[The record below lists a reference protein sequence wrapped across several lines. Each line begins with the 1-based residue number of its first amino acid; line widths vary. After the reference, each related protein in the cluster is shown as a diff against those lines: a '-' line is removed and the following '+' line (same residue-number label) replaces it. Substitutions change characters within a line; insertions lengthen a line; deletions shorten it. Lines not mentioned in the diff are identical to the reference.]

1 MEVTYRL
8 HVGLMLWPDEVA
20 KLAPCL
26 HRVSRNRHA
35 PLSEVFALSDCLLQ
49 VQHGDFPHLLVYGP
63 SGAGKKTRIM
73 CLLRELY
80 GAGVEKLRIEHHT
93 VVVSELKAKDSI
105 YSSQSNTSSCLFG
118 PPRLQ
123 NHVVA
128 FVFFPFTPQAPSK
141 KKIEINTIASN
152 YHLEVNAR

>member
-1 MEVTYRL
+1 
-8 HVGLMLWPDEVA
+8 
-20 KLAPCL
+20 
-26 HRVSRNRHA
+26 
-35 PLSEVFALSDCLLQ
+35 
-49 VQHGDFPHLLVYGP
+49 
-63 SGAGKKTRIM
+63 M

-105 YSSQSNTSSCLFG
+105 SSSQSSLNTNSCLVS
-118 PPRLQ
+118 PRLQ
-123 NHVVA
+123 SHVVA
-128 FVFFPFTPQAPSK
+128 FLFPFTPQAPSK

>member
-1 MEVTYRL
+1 
-8 HVGLMLWPDEVA
+8 
-20 KLAPCL
+20 
-26 HRVSRNRHA
+26 
-35 PLSEVFALSDCLLQ
+35 
-49 VQHGDFPHLLVYGP
+49 
-63 SGAGKKTRIM
+63 M

-105 YSSQSNTSSCLFG
+105 YSSQPNTSSCLV

-123 NHVVA
+123 SHVVA
-128 FVFFPFTPQAPSK
+128 FLFPFTPQAPSK

>member
-1 MEVTYRL
+1 
-8 HVGLMLWPDEVA
+8 
-20 KLAPCL
+20 
-26 HRVSRNRHA
+26 
-35 PLSEVFALSDCLLQ
+35 
-49 VQHGDFPHLLVYGP
+49 
-63 SGAGKKTRIM
+63 M

-105 YSSQSNTSSCLFG
+105 YSSQPNPSSCLVP

-123 NHVVA
+123 SHVVA
-128 FVFFPFTPQAPSK
+128 FLFPFTPQAPSK

>member
-1 MEVTYRL
+1 M
-8 HVGLMLWPDEVA
+8 
-20 KLAPCL
+20 
-26 HRVSRNRHA
+26 
-35 PLSEVFALSDCLLQ
+35 LQ

-105 YSSQSNTSSCLFG
+105 SSSHVWSP

-123 NHVVA
+123 SHVVA
-128 FVFFPFTPQAPSK
+128 FLFPFTPQAPSK